1 MTGRTINNGLKM
13 LLSDKD
19 VLDMID
25 QLPPSRVVD
34 IYIEPVSPLLMM
46 QTQDSSTDK
55 AGLSGPSD
63 KAGPNGPS
71 DKVGPPDIGLGPN
84 LNYEDLLFD
93 DGDLEDGDL
102 EDVDI
107 GDVDSSESDASF
119 FEDSDYAQ
127 SDDDELFEAFVD
139 DGIEWEG
146 LGKNKGK
153 EKEVNEEVNMEVD
166 DGEDYGDVSSE
177 DLHSVYSD
185 SDDEVKDKNPEFRAE
200 TDMGKVK
207 FCPGMK
213 FSNAKEFREA
223 VREYAIKKGKGIKFV
238 KNETTRIKAICAA
251 EECPWSIMGS
261 LAQKGESFQVKTYK
275 KKHKCLRSFRVRHV
289 TSMYLANKYVDS
301 IRSNPNMP
309 LEHLQER
316 VRKDIVVN
324 VSTTQAYRA
333 KRKALDLIEGTH
345 MEQYA
350 LLRDYCEEV
359 RRTNPNTTI
368 IINTIPPPTE
378 DGQPTFER
386 LYICL
391 GALKQGMLSGCR
403 RLVCMDACH
412 LKRSHGGQLL
422 VGMGIDANNQSF
434 PFAYAV
440 VESETK
446 DSWIWKWDLKG
457 IPCTHAITAITH
469 KHANIEDYIDSCYK
483 KETNASIYRGI
494 IYPINGR
501 NMWHA
506 SGCVPI
512 LPPNYGRSS
521 GRPKK
526 CRRKERAELENPDPD
541 KLRRQNTSLRC
552 GKCGQWGH
560 NMRTCKN
567 EANPEIR
574 RRPTG
579 GLVFTRP
586 SGRPRGRPRRGGVQ
600 STFGRGRGAVGDG
613 AAPQSSQVS
622 VGTDGAAPQ
631 ATQASQVS
639 VGTVGID
646 GGRTRGGRGM
656 GTDGG
661 GTRGGRGRG
670 RSIGGSSGGSTDVGR
685 GSGGGNKG
693 GRTGGGRGRA
703 GRGSGVGTRGGS
715 TDGGRGRTGRG
726 RGRPIHFCSV
736 VTCFIVMHFD
746 SLPVVDMTDLGH
758 GALFVLAGRP
768 IGLNG
773 ATVFG
778 LICETMESSRCLWCS
793 NPQLGSILKYRA
805 YRDREMSLLRTVGG
819 LVWEI
824 VSTTVVTYAVPWLSE
839 FVSQRILPLWQRY
852 WPVIYQSVL
861 VPAYHLVSDT
871 IPPLLHD
878 LLSNHRDSSAVS
890 TSESPPRGTSFESPM
905 ADYNPESNSE
915 NFLKQFC
922 IPNYILVPDSEI
934 EFLPVV
940 PTWPILVF
948 INSKSGGQLGG
959 DLLVT
964 YRSLLNKNQVVDLLE
979 EAPDTVLHRLYLNL
993 EKLKLNGDE
1002 LSPKIQERL
1011 RIIVAGGDGTAGWL
1025 LGVVS
1030 DLKLSPPPP
1039 ITTVPLGTEN
1049 ILPFSFGWGK
1059 KNPGTDRNAV
1069 ESFLRQV
1076 TQAKEMKID
1085 SWHILMRMRAPAHG
1099 SCDPIAPLE
1108 LPHSLHAFHWVAST
1122 DTLNKVRESALPFT
1136 DAMSHDDENVLSVEI
1151 GCGEGCHTFRGGFWN
1166 YFSMVSLFAGMDAQ
1180 ASYAFHSERKSNPK
1194 KFKNQLSNQLV
1205 QKASTSDLKQKNIAQ
1220 LAKVKIMKKHGE
1232 WLDLPIS
1239 QSIRSI
1245 VCLNLP
1251 SFSGGLNPWGTPNTK
1266 KRRDRGLTPPFVD
1279 DGLIEVVGFRDAWHG
1294 LVLFAPN
1301 GHGTRLAQAHRI
1313 RFEFHK
1319 GAADH
1324 TFMTIDGEP
1333 WKQPLPVDDD
1343 TVVVEISHHC
1353 QVTVLATHDCR
1364 SKSVFD
1370 PSWPTSNDSDGD
1382 SSEDDAAGEEWRKFG
1397 AADTFKIP
1405 DKVDIS
1411 HLS

>member
-1 MTGRTINNGLKM
+1 MPCDDADESCVANAIGNLCQSFLLSYGVRVSIRNLLRAFKLACGKSFSSLLDLKDLADVVDQEDIAKLSDAVKELNSMRLMTQLYFAETFLTNPVGGSGLFTMQIHQWGKFFNVPRIKYEGGSIAYVDNCNRDTVSLLEVGDLVEQLGYTGMINYYYVMTGRTINNGLKM

-93 DGDLEDGDL
+93 DGDLED
-102 EDVDI
+102 VDI

-119 FEDSDYAQ
+119 FEDSDYAR

-223 VREYAIKKGKGIKFV
+223 VREYAIKKGKDIKFV

-301 IRSNPNMP
+301 IRSNPDMP

-345 MEQYA
+345 LEQYA
-350 LLRDYCEEV
+350 LLRGYCEEV

-378 DGQPTFER
+378 D
-386 LYICL
+386 
-391 GALKQGMLSGCR
+391 
-403 RLVCMDACH
+403 
-412 LKRSHGGQLL
+412 
-422 VGMGIDANNQSF
+422 
-434 PFAYAV
+434 
-440 VESETK
+440 
-446 DSWIWKWDLKG
+446 G

-501 NMWHA
+501 SMWHA

-600 STFGRGRGAVGDG
+600 STFGRGRSAVGDG
-613 AAPQSSQVS
+613 AAPQSSQAS

-726 RGRPIHFCSV
+726 KGRP
-736 VTCFIVMHFD
+736 
-746 SLPVVDMTDLGH
+746 
-758 GALFVLAGRP
+758 
-768 IGLNG
+768 
-773 ATVFG
+773 
-778 LICETMESSRCLWCS
+778 
-793 NPQLGSILKYRA
+793 
-805 YRDREMSLLRTVGG
+805 
-819 LVWEI
+819 
-824 VSTTVVTYAVPWLSE
+824 VST
-839 FVSQRILPLWQRY
+839 
-852 WPVIYQSVL
+852 
-861 VPAYHLVSDT
+861 
-871 IPPLLHD
+871 
-878 LLSNHRDSSAVS
+878 
-890 TSESPPRGTSFESPM
+890 
-905 ADYNPESNSE
+905 
-915 NFLKQFC
+915 
-922 IPNYILVPDSEI
+922 
-934 EFLPVV
+934 
-940 PTWPILVF
+940 
-948 INSKSGGQLGG
+948 
-959 DLLVT
+959 
-964 YRSLLNKNQVVDLLE
+964 
-979 EAPDTVLHRLYLNL
+979 
-993 EKLKLNGDE
+993 
-1002 LSPKIQERL
+1002 
-1011 RIIVAGGDGTAGWL
+1011 AG
-1025 LGVVS
+1025 
-1030 DLKLSPPPP
+1030 
-1039 ITTVPLGTEN
+1039 N
-1049 ILPFSFGWGK
+1049 
-1059 KNPGTDRNAV
+1059 
-1069 ESFLRQV
+1069 
-1076 TQAKEMKID
+1076 
-1085 SWHILMRMRAPAHG
+1085 
-1099 SCDPIAPLE
+1099 
-1108 LPHSLHAFHWVAST
+1108 
-1122 DTLNKVRESALPFT
+1122 
-1136 DAMSHDDENVLSVEI
+1136 
-1151 GCGEGCHTFRGGFWN
+1151 
-1166 YFSMVSLFAGMDAQ
+1166 
-1180 ASYAFHSERKSNPK
+1180 
-1194 KFKNQLSNQLV
+1194 
-1205 QKASTSDLKQKNIAQ
+1205 
-1220 LAKVKIMKKHGE
+1220 
-1232 WLDLPIS
+1232 
-1239 QSIRSI
+1239 
-1245 VCLNLP
+1245 
-1251 SFSGGLNPWGTPNTK
+1251 
-1266 KRRDRGLTPPFVD
+1266 
-1279 DGLIEVVGFRDAWHG
+1279 
-1294 LVLFAPN
+1294 
-1301 GHGTRLAQAHRI
+1301 
-1313 RFEFHK
+1313 
-1319 GAADH
+1319 
-1324 TFMTIDGEP
+1324 
-1333 WKQPLPVDDD
+1333 
-1343 TVVVEISHHC
+1343 
-1353 QVTVLATHDCR
+1353 
-1364 SKSVFD
+1364 
-1370 PSWPTSNDSDGD
+1370 
-1382 SSEDDAAGEEWRKFG
+1382 
-1397 AADTFKIP
+1397 
-1405 DKVDIS
+1405 
-1411 HLS
+1411 